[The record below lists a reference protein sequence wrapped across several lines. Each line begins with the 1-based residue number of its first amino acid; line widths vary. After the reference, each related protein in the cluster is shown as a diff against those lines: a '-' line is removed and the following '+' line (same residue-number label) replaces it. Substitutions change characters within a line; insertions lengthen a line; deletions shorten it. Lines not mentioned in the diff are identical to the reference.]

1 MIPLKVVSQG
11 GEVFGLKVY
20 FLCLSVTLLMFYL
33 RKGDLL

>member
-1 MIPLKVVSQG
+1 MIPLKVVSQR
-11 GEVFGLKVY
+11 VFGLKVS

>member
-1 MIPLKVVSQG
+1 MIPLEVVSHR
-11 GEVFGLKVY
+11 GEVFGLKVS